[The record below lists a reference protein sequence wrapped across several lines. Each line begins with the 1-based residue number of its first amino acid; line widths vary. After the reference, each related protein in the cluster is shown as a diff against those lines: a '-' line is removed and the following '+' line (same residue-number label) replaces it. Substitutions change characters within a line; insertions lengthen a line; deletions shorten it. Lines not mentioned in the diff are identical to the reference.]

1 MISNNG
7 KTQKVYY
14 WSPFISRVATV
25 RAVIRSAESLKK
37 YSKNAYEPYIINSVG
52 EWFEYE
58 SELKD
63 KNIKLINFSKS
74 NLIKNK
80 QYQGYINSRL
90 LYWYIFFKTFFPLL
104 NLIKKNPPRFLI
116 IHLMTSLP
124 LLLNLLKKFNT
135 HIILRISGF
144 PKLNLFRKQLWKITL
159 KKVFLVTT
167 PTVGTLE
174 YINSL
179 KMIKKEKVKLL
190 RDPVISCKEVRL
202 KKKEEN
208 ELNKNDF
215 KNYFISI
222 GRLTKQ
228 KNFLFLIDC
237 FSDLIKRKK
246 NYKLVIIGE
255 GEHRLEIE
263 KKIYSNNLK
272 NNIILLGYK
281 ENIFK
286 YLKDARAF
294 LLTSL
299 WEDPGF
305 VLVES
310 AYCNIPIISS
320 DCKNG
325 PEEFLNYGKGGML
338 FKSNS
343 KISFLSKIQEF
354 ENINKS
360 LLEQFLLN
368 SKQTSR
374 NFTIFHHFKTLFEL
388 LNYENNN

>member
-1 MISNNG
+1 M
-7 KTQKVYY
+7 
-14 WSPFISRVATV
+14 
-25 RAVIRSAESLKK
+25 
-37 YSKNAYEPYIINSVG
+37 
-52 EWFEYE
+52 
-58 SELKD
+58 
-63 KNIKLINFSKS
+63 
-74 NLIKNK
+74 
-80 QYQGYINSRL
+80 
-90 LYWYIFFKTFFPLL
+90 
-104 NLIKKNPPRFLI
+104 
-116 IHLMTSLP
+116 
-124 LLLNLLKKFNT
+124 
-135 HIILRISGF
+135 
-144 PKLNLFRKQLWKITL
+144 
-159 KKVFLVTT
+159 
-167 PTVGTLE
+167 
-174 YINSL
+174 
-179 KMIKKEKVKLL
+179 
-190 RDPVISCKEVRL
+190 
-202 KKKEEN
+202 
-208 ELNKNDF
+208 
-215 KNYFISI
+215 
-222 GRLTKQ
+222 
-228 KNFLFLIDC
+228 
-237 FSDLIKRKK
+237 
-246 NYKLVIIGE
+246 
-255 GEHRLEIE
+255 EIE